1 MIEKR
6 IKPYLFIFKYS
17 YFLFKTIIYL
27 NVMYLC
33 FTIIMSSLKKKGRFR
48 VSPKKM
54 LDYIQLKLKLIIFL
68 LINNTY

>member
-1 MIEKR
+1 MF
-6 IKPYLFIFKYS
+6 YNNYVFI
-17 YFLFKTIIYL
+17 
-27 NVMYLC
+27 
-33 FTIIMSSLKKKGRFR
+33 KKKGRFR